1 MIEPPMVARRGE
13 KVDHPWLA
21 GLIFPLD
28 SHLRRRHAVFEYT
41 RNPHC
46 IFRMQARCLDQ
57 PFILSD
63 GTQYRPGQRWLDL
76 HLWNEQIPCLQSSS
90 LGWAL
95 QMSECLHSSIRE
107 LACYL
112 RQHGEFKDVAVIRAN
127 MSFGTAHQSAQLVRI
142 ASRYGFEPIPDPGP
156 HSARQRIHQFGE
168 NILISLMVLSRNGIA
183 LRRDSLWRD
192 RTQAFLSRNVLEQ
205 RYSGDSGGCITH
217 ARDG

>member
-1 MIEPPMVARRGE
+1 MDPRWDE

-21 GLIFPLD
+21 GFIFPID
-28 SHLRRRHAVFEYT
+28 SQLRRHHSVFEFT
-41 RNPHC
+41 NNPRC

-57 PFILSD
+57 PFVLSD
-63 GTQYRPGQRWLDL
+63 GTRYRPGQRMLDL

-95 QMSECLHSSIRE
+95 KMSECLHISLAE
-107 LACYL
+107 LTCYL
-112 RQHGEFKDVAVIRAN
+112 RQHGEFKDIAVIRAN
-127 MSFGTAHQSAQLVRI
+127 MSFGTAQQSAQLVRI
-142 ASRYGFEPIPDPGP
+142 ANRYGFEPIPDLGP
-156 HSARQRIHQFGE
+156 HSVRQRIHQFGE

-192 RTQAFLSRNVLEQ
+192 RTQTFLSRDVLER
-205 RYSGDSGGCITH
+205 RYGDDSGGGITH